1 MMPDDQQLYPDA
13 AQRVMTLMQNTF
25 GPAGQVFNAYFLGL
39 PNDLVIAEDAFP
51 CMIVDKVTGTYKV
64 GPTSADDI
72 TEDVYIHIMV
82 DVKTG
87 FGRPEDDNPIKRQL
101 QTLVEGRDPT
111 TGALLPTTVMYALR
125 KNLTLNSPTPAVN
138 LPTINNDVHISYD
151 APKRPDMPET
161 REAILTIEVTE
172 RQVIGVRS

>member
-13 AQRVMTLMQNTF
+13 AQRIMTLMKKTF
-25 GPAGQVFNAYFLGL
+25 GTSREVFNAYFLGL
-39 PNDLVIAEDAFP
+39 PDNPVIPQDAFP
-51 CMIVDKVTGTYKV
+51 CMIVDKVTGTFKV

-87 FGRPEDDNPIKRQL
+87 FGRPEEDNPIKRQL

-111 TGALLPTTVMYALR
+111 NGALIPTSVMYALR
-125 KNLTLNSPTPAVN
+125 KNLTLNSPDAAN

-161 REAILTIEVTE
+161 REAVITITVTE